1 MVNREES
8 IWTKYRHIVEENK
21 EKRRRTGDW
30 NENEAE
36 ELIFDKS
43 YEGGGCVEDEGG
55 GVEDNGGCVED
66 ADGGGFCVPWQ
77 FTNLLSARWLQD
89 FFGVDWFAVQKLMS
103 TDSYGYGLVI
113 VDDVLYYRESSVLRV
128 LEVLRILAKS
138 TIVNTLRPIP
148 QIIKEVDEPLYTS
161 KDMMRLLNVKE
172 STLSKLRN
180 NFELGY
186 TRFGDKILYT
196 QKDLMDFIYNPK
208 HRVEAV

>member
-1 MVNREES
+1 MINREES

-30 NENEAE
+30 SENEAE

-43 YEGGGCVEDEGG
+43 CEGGCVEDE
-55 GVEDNGGCVED
+55 
-66 ADGGGFCVPWQ
+66 DGGRFYVPWQ
-77 FTNLLSARWLQD
+77 DTNLLSARWLQD
-89 FFGVDWFAVQKLMS
+89 FFGVDWFAVQKLML
-103 TDSYGYGLVI
+103 TDPNGYGLVI

-128 LEVLRILAKS
+128 LEVLRILATS

-148 QIIKEVDEPLYTS
+148 QIKKETEEPLYTS

-196 QKDLMDFIYNPK
+196 HKDLMNFIYSPK